1 MSRQTTSRVALLM
14 LALAIFPG
22 CSPTQPFYFHSD
34 GDLSHYLDK
43 ATELEYPDVCAEP
56 LPDTALSEKP
66 LSVTNPDFKEIWD
79 LTLEECVTI
88 ALQNSK
94 TIRNLGG
101 VTPFGF
107 SDALIERTGGMSTVF
122 DPAIQASSAGSG
134 RPSLDQAGGVEAALA
149 DFDAQLQVRGSNPS
163 GGLLSKTERP
173 ENRSPSI
180 SDFFPALSEYYRGG
194 LRTDLTKR
202 TATGARFTMSNFTDY
217 NRWTGAF
224 STRDQQNLF
233 NVPRHGPGQKVLSDW
248 TTAFEVRWDQPLLR
262 GRGTMV
268 NRVPIMLARINEDIS
283 LSQFEASVRNM
294 VKDIEDTYWDLHR
307 WYRNLETAKTARDSA
322 QGAWRIVYEKF
333 NEGVAPAQEEAYA
346 REQYF
351 QFRAGV
357 ERSLQDLYNT
367 ETKLRWLMGLAATD
381 GRLIRPIDE
390 PTMARVDFEWA
401 AIRTEALVRSPELRQ
416 KKWVLKGRELE
427 LVSAKNQLLPQLDV
441 GLLYRWIGRGDE
453 LIRNNNAGKD
463 FSAPVQTPTTQAGW
477 DTEASKFVGSSAF
490 GELASGNY
498 QEADIFFTFA
508 LPVGFRREMAGVRNV
523 QLRLAREKAQL
534 EDMELNTIHLL
545 STAVRNVE
553 SFYVQAQTHFNRWSA
568 AEKEVESAT
577 AKWKGGADT
586 VDKVLDAQQRRAQ
599 AQLAFYES
607 LVEYNKAIADVH
619 FRKGSLLEYNNIE
632 LTEGHWPQK
641 AYWDAL
647 GLARQRD
654 ASYYLNYGWTR
665 PDVVSAGPVDQGVG
679 MPVMGQ
685 PTPAEVIPAPEP
697 TLAEPA
703 PAEGQPA
710 TESMPAPEAAPAPG
724 AAPAPPSV
732 LAPELG
738 PMTGGP
744 SGPMLN
750 APIVSSPIAG
760 PASVAADNPL
770 RSRSF
775 EFGTLGLNQL
785 RPGAASAPQGATNSL
800 RPSAPETASPV
811 QPASY
816 SATIGDSTGSGK

>member
-22 CSPTQPFYFHSD
+22 CSPTQPFYFHED
-34 GDLSHYLDK
+34 GDLSHFLDK
-43 ATELEYPDVCAEP
+43 ATEMEYPDVCAEP

-79 LTLEECVTI
+79 LTLEECIQI

-94 TIRNLGG
+94 VIRNLGG
-101 VTPFGF
+101 VTPITF
-107 SDALIERTGGMSTVF
+107 SDGLVERTSGASTVF
-122 DPAIQASSAGSG
+122 DPAIQSSSAGSG
-134 RPSLDQAGGVEAALA
+134 RASLEQAGGVEAALA
-149 DFDAQLQVRGSNPS
+149 DFDAQLSVRGGSPS
-163 GGLLSKTERP
+163 GTLLSRKDRL
-173 ENRSPSI
+173 ENRGGIAASAF
-180 SDFFPALSEYYRGG
+180 SDLTDTYVGG
-194 LRTDLTKR
+194 LRTDLAKR
-202 TATGARFTMSNFTDY
+202 TANGARFTMSNFTDY
-217 NRWTGAF
+217 DRWNGGTDAD
-224 STRDQQNLF
+224 S
-233 NVPRHGPGQKVLSDW
+233 PAGPGRKVTSAW

-294 VKDIEDTYWDLHR
+294 VKDIEDTYWDLSR

-333 NEGVAPAQEEAYA
+333 NEGVAPAQEEAYS

-357 ERSLQDLYNT
+357 EKSLQDLYGT
-367 ETKLRWLMGLAATD
+367 EAKLRWLMGLAATD

-401 AIRTEALVRSPELRQ
+401 AIRTETLVRSPELRQ

-427 LVSAKNQLLPQLDV
+427 LVAAKNQLLPQMDV
-441 GLLYRWIGRGDE
+441 GLLYRWIGVGDE
-453 LIRNNNAGKD
+453 LIRADNEGKD
-463 FSAPVQTPTTQAGW
+463 FHGDISQY
-477 DTEASKFVGSSAF
+477 VGSTAY
-490 GELASGNY
+490 GELASGRY

-508 LPVGFRREMAGVRNV
+508 LPVGFRRELAGVRNV
-523 QLRLAREKAQL
+523 QLRLARDKAQL
-534 EDMELNTIHLL
+534 EDMELNAIHLL

-599 AQLAFYES
+599 AQLDFYTN
-607 LVEYNKAIADVH
+607 LVEYNKAIAEVH

-632 LTEGHWPQK
+632 LTEGNWPQK

-665 PDVVSAGPVDQGVG
+665 PDVISAGPVDQGIG
-679 MPVMGQ
+679 NPMMGQ
-685 PTPAEVIPAPEP
+685 PTPFEMIPTPEP
-697 TLAEPA
+697 TPAGPVPAEGPAAPESIPTPEPLTAPSSAPA
-703 PAEGQPA
+703 PAPA
-710 TESMPAPEAAPAPG
+710 T
-724 AAPAPPSV
+724 
-732 LAPELG
+732 G
-738 PMTGGP
+738 PITGGP

-750 APIVSSPIAG
+750 APLVRSAAG
-760 PASVAADNPL
+760 GQIGGALDNPL
-770 RSRSF
+770 RGRPL
-775 EFGTLGLNQL
+775 EWGQLGLNQL
-785 RPGAASAPQGATNSL
+785 RSGAPAAVPPGTNTL
-800 RPSAPETASPV
+800 RSGTPEAASPV
-811 QPASY
+811 QPAGY
-816 SATIGDSTGSGK
+816 SATISDTLGNGN